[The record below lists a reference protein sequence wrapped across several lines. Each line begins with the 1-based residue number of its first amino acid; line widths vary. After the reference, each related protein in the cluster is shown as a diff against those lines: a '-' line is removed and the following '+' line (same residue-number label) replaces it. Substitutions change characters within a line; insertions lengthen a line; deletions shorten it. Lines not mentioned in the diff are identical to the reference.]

1 MVEVLKPIYWVGSSK
16 EDLRDFPE
24 VARQR
29 AGYQLELI
37 QDGEEPSD
45 WKPME
50 SVGQGG
56 REIRIKCKDGAFRVF
71 YVVNRPEAVYVL
83 HAFRKPLKRRKS
95 AILIWLKSGSSRWT
109 DGVANAPAPSK
120 ASGGEDILHLAV

>member
-1 MVEVLKPIYWVGSSK
+1 MQDEVKAIEWVGSSK
-16 EDLRDFPE
+16 EDLREFPD

-37 QDGEEPSD
+37 QYGEDPSD

-50 SVGQGG
+50 SVGQGV
-56 REIRIKCKDGAFRVF
+56 REIRIKCKYGAFRVF

-83 HAFRKPLKRRKS
+83 HAFRKTTEKTEKRDIDLAKARYKS
-95 AILIWLKSGSSRWT
+95 L
-109 DGVANAPAPSK
+109 D
-120 ASGGEDILHLAV
+120 

>member
-1 MVEVLKPIYWVGSSK
+1 MPVEQKPIEWLGSSK
-16 EDLRDFPE
+16 EDSRDFPP

-37 QDGEEPSD
+37 QEGEEPAD

-50 SVGQGG
+50 SVGQGV

-71 YVVNRPEAVYVL
+71 YVVSKPEAVYVL
-83 HAFRKPLKRRKS
+83 HAFRKTTEKTEKRDLDL
-95 AILIWLKSGSSRWT
+95 A
-109 DGVANAPAPSK
+109 K
-120 ASGGEDILHLAV
+120 ARFSLLD

>member
-1 MVEVLKPIYWVGSSK
+1 MQDEVKAIEWVGSSK
-16 EDLRDFPE
+16 EDLREFPD

-37 QDGEEPSD
+37 QYGEDPVD
-45 WKPME
+45 WKPIE
-50 SVGQGG
+50 SVGQGV

-83 HAFRKPLKRRKS
+83 HAFRKTTEKTEKRDIDLAKARYKS
-95 AILIWLKSGSSRWT
+95 L
-109 DGVANAPAPSK
+109 D
-120 ASGGEDILHLAV
+120 

>member
-1 MVEVLKPIYWVGSSK
+1 MFEEPKPIVGVGTSK
-16 EDLRDFPE
+16 EDLRDFPL

-37 QDGEEPSD
+37 QEGEEPVG

-50 SVGQGG
+50 SVGKGV

-71 YVVNRPEAVYVL
+71 YVVNRPDAIYVL
-83 HAFRKPLKRRKS
+83 HAFRKTTEKTEGRDIELGRVRFKS
-95 AILIWLKSGSSRWT
+95 L
-109 DGVANAPAPSK
+109 
-120 ASGGEDILHLAV
+120 E